1 MYKYMPVVLLSL
13 AVAVR
18 LPSSVPHQAERSC
31 PAGGRPSDTQL
42 SAGWQPPPTSQ
53 LDKRWSFQSFQTVKY
68 ISQNSTKG
76 ELSDGFLK
84 KFCSFVSSDKKPLEI
99 DARMNMI
106 ACPDGRQLLMIMH
119 TTKKDAGVYECV
131 ATNPLASMSSSCTIS
146 LARKEKE
153 NTQLSKC
160 LSL

>member
-53 LDKRWSFQSFQTVKY
+53 LDKRWSFQMVKY
-68 ISQNSTKG
+68 GSQNSTKG

-84 KFCSFVSSDKKPLEI
+84 KILRVRSL
-99 DARMNMI
+99 
-106 ACPDGRQLLMIMH
+106 RQEAPGDRCQDEH
-119 TTKKDAGVYECV
+119 D
-131 ATNPLASMSSSCTIS
+131 
-146 LARKEKE
+146 
-153 NTQLSKC
+153 C
-160 LSL
+160 LP